1 MKWTPDKVAYLVAE
15 YPHGDTS
22 VIAKHLG
29 VSERRVMVKA
39 CELGVKKHR
48 DAKRVWTRGTGK
60 GTGFGDDPGRFNRGK
75 PSPRRMPLGATF
87 TTAKGEVFVKVA
99 MTGDKA
105 TDWKLKHRVD
115 WEKKNGR
122 ALRSDEVVRPDGTVA
137 TKKDII
143 NEISLHNYP
152 REIGQMYRA
161 IGHITRAIRKT
172 K

>member
-1 MKWTPDKVAYLVAE
+1 MAYLTRE
-15 YPHGDTS
+15 YPHGDTA

-60 GTGFGDDPGRFNRGK
+60 GTGFGDDPGRHNRGK
-75 PSPRRMPLGATF
+75 PSPKRQAIGSTF
-87 TTAKGEVFVKVA
+87 TTARGEVFVKVA
-99 MTGDKA
+99 MTGRKNA
-105 TDWKLKHRVD
+105 DWRLKHRVD
-115 WEKKNGR
+115 WEKANGR
-122 ALRSDEVVRPDGTVA
+122 ALQPDEVVRPDGTLA
-137 TKKDII
+137 TKQDII

-152 REIGQMYRA
+152 PEIGQMYRA
-161 IGHITRAIRKT
+161 IGHITRAIRKA

>member
-1 MKWTPDKVAYLVAE
+1 MRWTPDKVAYLVAA
-15 YPHGDTS
+15 YPRGDTAD
-22 VIAKHLG
+22 IAKHLG

-60 GTGFGDDPGRFNRGK
+60 GTGFGADPGRYNRGK
-75 PSPRRMPLGATF
+75 PSPKRQAIGSTF
-87 TTAKGEVFVKVA
+87 TSAKGEVFVKVA
-99 MTGDKA
+99 MTGNKNV
-105 TDWKLKHRVD
+105 DWKLKHRVD

-122 ALRSDEVVRPDGTVA
+122 ALLPDEVVRPDGTLA
-137 TKKDII
+137 TKQDII

-161 IGHITRAIRKT
+161 IGHLTRAIRKS